1 MTGARIPPE
10 YLGLTEVMHPATLHG
25 VGVFAKLY
33 LAIFAEFKESLT
45 LNIVQRSF
53 KVIGFGTN
61 RKLVHIFLLVVDD
74 NLDPILHRF
83 RDMAA

>member
-1 MTGARIPPE
+1 
-10 YLGLTEVMHPATLHG
+10 MHPATLHG

-61 RKLVHIFLLVVDD
+61 RKLVHIFLFDD